1 MSDKTEKTL
10 EERVARELAGRLLGY
25 TEDSADDI
33 DSVKDSL
40 EDALKAAGVRLCRPL
55 KASVFVAPDPDE
67 VSKFLEEPFG
77 NGEPMG
83 CTVDEDDVDEPDGE
97 EDEDAEGVGIEDG
110 LRRMRDMAGAAF
122 IALHHLAG
130 DLHLDRETGYLTRKA
145 LKTAGMAHDLYA
157 TLDRQLADWED

>member
-1 MSDKTEKTL
+1 MSDKTERML
-10 EERVARELAGRLLGY
+10 EERVARELAGRLPGY

-40 EDALKAAGVRLCRPL
+40 EDALKAADARLCRPL
-55 KASVFVAPDPDE
+55 KASVFVAPNPDE
-67 VSKFLEEPFG
+67 VSRFIEEAFK

-97 EDEDAEGVGIEDG
+97 DDEDEEGVGIEDS
-110 LRRMRDMAGAAF
+110 LRHMRDMAGMAF

-130 DLHLDRETGYLTRKA
+130 DLHLDRETGYLAGKA
-145 LKTAGMAHDLYA
+145 LKTARLAHDLYA
-157 TLDRQLADWED
+157 ILDRQLADWED